1 MKARTDT
8 RCANCIH
15 RKVCNRLNKPINV
28 VEAIVGFN
36 PEDDNGIDIVV
47 SCIDFIGE
55 IPTVRAPY
63 LKLNIKSEGENE
75 K

>member
-8 RCANCIH
+8 QCANCIH

-28 VEAIVGFN
+28 VETIIDFN

-47 SCIDFIGE
+47 HCTDFIVE
-55 IPTVRAPY
+55 KATARAP
-63 LKLNIKSEGENE
+63 IFEI
-75 K
+75 

>member
-8 RCANCIH
+8 QCANCTH

-28 VEAIVGFN
+28 VETIVGFN

-47 SCIDFIGE
+47 HCTDFIGQNATARTP
-55 IPTVRAPY
+55 IF
-63 LKLNIKSEGENE
+63 KI
-75 K
+75 